1 MLVIKLLGIL
11 LFILSVLVSP
21 LCYFSFGG
29 THPGWSLKIGGKIIW
44 VLFAIWILFIFIRGL
59 WL

>member
-1 MLVIKLLGIL
+1 MLMLKLLGIP

-29 THPGWSLKIGGKIIW
+29 THLGWSLKIGGKIIW
-44 VLFAIWILFIFIRGL
+44 SLFVIWILLIFIRGL